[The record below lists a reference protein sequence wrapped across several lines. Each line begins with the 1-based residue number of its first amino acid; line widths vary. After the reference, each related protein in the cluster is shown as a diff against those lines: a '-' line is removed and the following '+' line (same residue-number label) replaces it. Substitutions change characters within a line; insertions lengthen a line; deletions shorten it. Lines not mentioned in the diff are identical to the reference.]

1 MNEHSRPLNDNISAS
16 TGNRRDIIYWMT
28 ILVWERNKKSTILVL
43 LITKEITLVR
53 SEIHLKTRVFA
64 ACGR

>member
-16 TGNRRDIIYWMT
+16 TGNHRYIIHWMT

-43 LITKEITLVR
+43 LITLVQ
-53 SEIHLKTRVFA
+53 SEIHLKARIFA
-64 ACGR
+64 DYGR